1 MIVEQLNAA
10 APAKPLLD
18 TAWTILEAAN
28 DLGDVATVEACRRVI
43 DATFRGGAPVQSDIS
58 IIHEFFS

>member
-1 MIVEQLNAA
+1 MMIDQLN

-28 DLGDVATVEACRRVI
+28 DLGDIATVEACRRVI
-43 DATFRGGAPVQSDIS
+43 DMTFRGAVPVQSDIS
-58 IIHEFFS
+58 IIHEFFD